1 MFIIKGCDNV
11 KAALIKVAAIYSNSQ
26 RGLKVM
32 MRSKK
37 RNMIMM
43 KYDYHPLIIVT
54 STPLEHENDEKYK
67 VKVHSRQRSLLSHSV
82 NFIWT
87 LVLLNEYTVCLF
99 TLD

>member
-1 MFIIKGCDNV
+1 MKGCDNV

-32 MRSKK
+32 MRSRK
-37 RNMIMM
+37 RNMRTG
-43 KYDYHPLIIVT
+43 DYHCDKDSLK
-54 STPLEHENDEKYK
+54 HENDEKYK